1 MSDDERR
8 RLERL
13 VEAGDPAAR
22 ARLVAFNGRVY
33 AAEVEALRKAVEKAL
48 RRANGT
54 KRDYYQIS
62 VLDVAYALSRIA
74 RRTRR
79 GVSWLWI
86 DGLET
91 GLPPEPDPEYPG
103 TVTAT
108 HTSTGNPVTVPK
120 QPRYVRRTFALVAC
134 SPEEAVIELASHRWN
149 GSCKLPGVGG
159 PLHPHSPL
167 AAYEA
172 WFKPR
177 PLEKR
182 VRAPRVIGE
191 TWAEIASA

>member
-22 ARLVAFNGRVY
+22 ARLVALNGRVY
-33 AAEVEALRKAVEKAL
+33 APEVEAFRETVEKAL

-54 KRDYYQIS
+54 KRDYYQIP
-62 VLDVAYALSRIA
+62 VVDLAHALSRIA

-79 GVSWLWI
+79 GISWLWV

-91 GLPPEPDPEYPG
+91 GLPPPPHADYPG
-103 TVTAT
+103 SVKAT
-108 HTSTGNPVTVPK
+108 HTTTGNPVRVPK
-120 QPRYVRRTFALVAC
+120 QPRHLRRTFALVAC
-134 SPEEAVIELASHRWN
+134 SVDEVVIELASHRWN
-149 GSCKLPGVGG
+149 ASGKLPGVGG
-159 PLHPHSPL
+159 PLQPHSPL

-177 PLEKR
+177 ALEKR
-182 VRAPRVIGE
+182 LRAPRVIGE
-191 TWAEIASA
+191 TWAELTLT

>member
-13 VEAGDPAAR
+13 VEAGDAAAR
-22 ARLVAFNGRVY
+22 ARLVALNGRVF
-33 AAEVEALRKAVEKAL
+33 AAEVAALGKAVEKAL
-48 RRANGT
+48 RRTNGT

-62 VLDVAYALSRIA
+62 VLDVALALSRIA

-79 GVSWLWI
+79 GLSWLWI
-86 DGLET
+86 DGLEA
-91 GLPPEPDPEYPG
+91 GLPPAPHPDYPG
-103 TVTAT
+103 RVTT
-108 HTSTGNPVTVPK
+108 HTNTGNAVRVRK
-120 QPRYVRRTFALVAC
+120 QPSTVRRTFALVAC
-134 SPEEAVIELASHRWN
+134 TPDEVVIEAAGQRWN
-149 GSCKLPGVGG
+149 SSCKLPGVGG
-159 PLHPHSPL
+159 PLQPHSPL

-191 TWAEIASA
+191 TWAELAST